1 MPTMR
6 RRGWPRWP
14 RGAVPLDASLLSA
27 SRPRGRSMPDQAA
40 GLRSLFTRRR
50 PSLLVV
56 AGSDPAKAAVAVHFA
71 REAAA
76 AARATLLVD
85 GTAGQLAR
93 ACDVA
98 CRHELAH
105 VVAGDVALSDIA
117 RPLTRHLLLLP
128 AARAL
133 ARVGSFDAIEEARLE
148 AVFSHGIAEAF
159 ATIGVEPQ
167 VDLVVVHAEAL
178 RASQAVAAFGRDARV
193 VIVASGSGASL
204 RGAYAEMKAL
214 VREHGHRKLRDR
226 DAAAARRTRDRRRLR
241 ESGRDGAALPRDR
254 ARRRRFRRSRTRLF
268 VRRPTRTRDAGLDP
282 DPFHIR
288 RRGSPCCSSRLN
300 AAHR

>member
-1 MPTMR
+1 
-6 RRGWPRWP
+6 
-14 RGAVPLDASLLSA
+14 
-27 SRPRGRSMPDQAA
+27 MPDQAA

-71 REAAA
+71 REAAS

-93 ACDVA
+93 ACHVA

-214 VREHGHRKLRDR
+214 VREHGIENFEIVTPRLRDEPATGVAYANLAATAR
-226 DAAAARRTRDRRRLR
+226 RFLEIELVDGGSVVREPGFSSDDRRAPATPASTPTPFTSEDEVHHAAAVA
-241 ESGRDGAALPRDR
+241 
-254 ARRRRFRRSRTRLF
+254 
-268 VRRPTRTRDAGLDP
+268 
-282 DPFHIR
+282 
-288 RRGSPCCSSRLN
+288 
-300 AAHR
+300 